1 MQNRFSA
8 QLRVLA
14 LCLCGVLLMSACNA
28 PGASQAATDDLQIS
42 LIPAPEANA
51 GKTLTVVL
59 ADANGDPITDASVS
73 LEGNMNHAGMVPV
86 ITGSVTDEADGSV
99 DGHYQVPFAFT
110 MFGDWIITVKITQA
124 DGTSVSRNLDVQVS
138 EGSVTGAEVVGPEGS
153 GAGHDAHETGEGA
166 AADSSGGI
174 MVVDARV
181 REAPLAG
188 GTAAVYFTLHNHTDA
203 DVTLIGGETAAAA
216 AVEVHE
222 TVDDNGVMRMQ
233 PLDGAVAASHGSV
246 ELMPGGIHLMLLELA
261 EPLEAGQSIELTL
274 HFDGADDLTLS
285 VPVVTVEES
294 MQGMDE
300 GEHNH

>member
-153 GAGHDAHETGEGA
+153 GAGHDTHETGEGA

-216 AVEVHE
+216 AVEEIGRAHV
-222 TVDDNGVMRMQ
+222 
-233 PLDGAVAASHGSV
+233 
-246 ELMPGGIHLMLLELA
+246 
-261 EPLEAGQSIELTL
+261 
-274 HFDGADDLTLS
+274 
-285 VPVVTVEES
+285 
-294 MQGMDE
+294 
-300 GEHNH
+300 